1 MESDNNQVE
10 LVTQSDPTPEELI
23 IKIKEYLKKTKDNII
38 EIGNLLIQAK
48 KQVPHGEWRNW
59 LADNID
65 FSIRTA
71 DRFIQCA
78 ERFSNWTPAS
88 NLNSSQ
94 MFELLALKQADTES
108 FFTSKEGEGTPVS
121 DMSKKTLR
129 DEIKKWKAEQNS
141 SLNDTSPNNSDEINS
156 TNLKKMKQL
165 FDLALHLSQLPNLD
179 ELIQK
184 FTDNNL
190 DKKHSYF
197 ESIQK
202 LNTSFSKLN
211 SD

>member
-1 MESDNNQVE
+1 MIVLESDNNQVE
-10 LVTQSDPTPEELI
+10 LVTQSDPTPDELVL
-23 IKIKEYLKKTKDNII
+23 KIKEYLHKTKDNII

-48 KQVPHGEWRNW
+48 EQVPHGEWRNW
-59 LADNID
+59 LADKID

-71 DRFIQCA
+71 DRFMKCA

-94 MFELLALKQADTES
+94 MFELLSLKQADTES
-108 FFTSKEGEGTPVS
+108 FFTSKENEGTPVS

-141 SLNDTSPNNSDEINS
+141 SLNDSDEISSND
-156 TNLKKMKQL
+156 LKKMKQL
-165 FDLALHLSQLPNLD
+165 FDLALQLSQLPNLD

-202 LNTSFSKLN
+202 LNTS

>member
-10 LVTQSDPTPEELI
+10 LVTQSDLTPDELV
-23 IKIKEYLKKTKDNII
+23 IKIKEYLYKTKDNII

-71 DRFIQCA
+71 DRFMKCA

-108 FFTSKEGEGTPVS
+108 FFTSKDDEGTPVS

-129 DEIKKWKAEQNS
+129 EEIKKWQAEQNS
-141 SLNDTSPNNSDEINS
+141 SSSLNDSDEINQ
-156 TNLKKMKQL
+156 TDLKKMKQL
-165 FDLALHLSQLPNLD
+165 FDLALQLSQLPNLD

-190 DKKHSYF
+190 DKKNSYF